1 MTGLLI
7 ALAVI
12 VGWLALSALCVAVLA
27 LIERL
32 WRRAAAR
39 IWGTRGQS

>member
-12 VGWLALSALCVAVLA
+12 VGLAVLVASWVALLALVD
-27 LIERL
+27 
-32 WRRAAAR
+32 RRAR
-39 IWGTRGQS
+39 

>member
-12 VGWLALSALCVAVLA
+12 VGWLALSVLCVAVWALA
-27 LIERL
+27 VWL
-32 WRRAAAR
+32 WRRVAAR
-39 IWGTRGQS
+39 IWGQP

>member
-7 ALAVI
+7 ALGVI
-12 VGWLALSALCVAVLA
+12 VAWLVLSALCVYGIA

-32 WRRAAAR
+32 WRRVAAR
-39 IWGTRGQS
+39 IWGRP

>member
-12 VGWLALSALCVAVLA
+12 VGWLALSALCVYGIA
-27 LIERL
+27 LVERL
-32 WRRAAAR
+32 WRRTVAR
-39 IWGTRGQS
+39 IWGRS

>member
-12 VGWLALSALCVAVLA
+12 VGWLAVSALCVYGIA
-27 LIERL
+27 LVERL
-32 WRRAAAR
+32 WRRVAAR
-39 IWGTRGQS
+39 RWGRS

>member
-12 VGWLALSALCVAVLA
+12 VGYLAVSTLCVAVIA
-27 LIERL
+27 QAERL
-32 WRRAAAR
+32 WRRVAAR
-39 IWGTRGQS
+39 IWGQR

>member
-12 VGWLALSALCVAVLA
+12 VGWLAVSALLVA
-27 LIERL
+27 LIALVERL
-32 WRRAAAR
+32 WRRTVAR
-39 IWGTRGQS
+39 VWGRS

>member
-12 VGWLALSALCVAVLA
+12 VGWLALSALLVA
-27 LIERL
+27 LIALAERL
-32 WRRAAAR
+32 WRRVAAR
-39 IWGTRGQS
+39 IWGKS

>member
-12 VGWLALSALCVAVLA
+12 VGWLVISALCVYGIALA
-27 LIERL
+27 ERL

-39 IWGTRGQS
+39 IRGRS

>member
-12 VGWLALSALCVAVLA
+12 VGWLALSALCVA
-27 LIERL
+27 LIAGAERL
-32 WRRAAAR
+32 WRRVAAR
-39 IWGTRGQS
+39 IWGRS